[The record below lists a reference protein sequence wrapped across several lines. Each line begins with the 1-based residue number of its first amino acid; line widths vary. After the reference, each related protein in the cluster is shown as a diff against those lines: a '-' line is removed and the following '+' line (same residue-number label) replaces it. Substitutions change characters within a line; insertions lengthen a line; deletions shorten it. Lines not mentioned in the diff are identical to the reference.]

1 MTKFSKRFPTSI
13 RKRYIKRFPPTEP
26 IYDIDRDVIPDRV
39 AQKIYE
45 ILISEN
51 PCMIARFGSV
61 EIGCV
66 CNYLAIQKPNLSKY
80 IQGTRDPWWWTE
92 ETIYYMKNNAGFFSP
107 TEENLER
114 FSKLMIKSMPLVDI
128 LASWRYEE
136 KIFRKELAQAYKI
149 HLELLTPFWSST
161 PWTKALE
168 GKKVLIVHPFT
179 ETIEKQ
185 YLRRK
190 SIHQNPDILPL
201 FELKTL
207 KAVQSIGG
215 SCPNNFSNWF
225 EALEYMQQEIDNID
239 YDICIIGCGAYGF
252 PLAAHVKR
260 TGKKAIH
267 MGGATQLL
275 FGIKGKRWEN
285 YFEEFDYKKWMND
298 FWVRPSLQETPIA
311 ANQIESGCY
320 W

>member
-13 RKRYIKRFPPTEP
+13 RKRYIKWFPPTEP
-26 IYDIDRDVIPDRV
+26 IYDIDRDVMPDRV

-45 ILISEN
+45 TLMTEK

-66 CNYLAIQKPNLSKY
+66 CNYLAIQKPNPLKY
-80 IQGTRDPWWWTE
+80 IQGIKDPWWWTK
-92 ETIYYMKNNAGFFSP
+92 ETIHHMKNNAGFFSP

-114 FSKLMIKSMPLVDI
+114 FSKLMIESMPLVDI
-128 LASWRYEE
+128 LASWRHEE
-136 KIFRKELAQAYKI
+136 KIFKKELAQAYKI
-149 HLELLTPFWSST
+149 HLELLTPFWSSN

-168 GKKVLIVHPFT
+168 GKKVLVVHPFI
-179 ETIEKQ
+179 ETMEKQ
-185 YLRRK
+185 YLRREL
-190 SIHQNPDILPL
+190 IHQNPDILPQ

-215 SCPNNFSNWF
+215 NCPDNFSNWF
-225 EALEYMQQEIDNID
+225 EALEYMQQKIDNID

-260 TGKKAIH
+260 KGKKAIH

-275 FGIKGKRWEN
+275 FGIRGKRWEN
-285 YFEEFDYKKWMND
+285 YFDEFDYKKWMNS
-298 FWVRPSLQETPIA
+298 FWVRPSAQETPMT